1 MNKITKFYMIYL
13 IDIEGR
19 NLELKKGGVNLINC
33 YYQDTYV
40 SFQGTLIYMMA
51 YQSLIY
57 IMAYQLKTDVKMIN
71 NLTCLFLYVQ
81 HGVSE
86 GL

>member
-1 MNKITKFYMIYL
+1 M
-13 IDIEGR
+13 
-19 NLELKKGGVNLINC
+19 
-33 YYQDTYV
+33 
-40 SFQGTLIYMMA
+40 
-51 YQSLIY
+51 
-57 IMAYQLKTDVKMIN
+57 MAYQLKTDFKMTN